1 MIPAHC
7 TAPATQRWI
16 DVERHRRSSRR
27 RAIVV
32 LFFLFAFAFC
42 LASASAAPTEQDVF
56 KSINENVG
64 KPSDNSR
71 LLPVLVA
78 GAGLVLLVIFIS
90 QRINREPAPK
100 KVASRPTKLMKEIAK
115 GVGLRSAEMKQLKAM
130 AQTQDANPLTLLLC
144 PSIMVK
150 AVQAKR
156 GKVDR
161 KIVVGMASRFRPPGP
176 AGTPGAKG
184 QKKE

>member
-1 MIPAHC
+1 M
-7 TAPATQRWI
+7 
-16 DVERHRRSSRR
+16 
-27 RAIVV
+27 VV

-42 LASASAAPTEQDVF
+42 LASASAAPSEQDVF

-90 QRINREPAPK
+90 QRVNRPKAPK
-100 KVASRPTKLMKEIAK
+100 KPAIRPTKLMKEISR
-115 GVGLRSAEMKQLKAM
+115 GVGLKSSEIKQLKAM

-144 PSIMVK
+144 PSVMVK
-150 AVQAKR
+150 AVQAKKGR
-156 GKVDR
+156 VDR
-161 KIVVGMASRFRPPGP
+161 KVVVGMASRFRPPGP